1 MSPSRKAL
9 YLLAAILSLILLP
22 YIGGWIS
29 VDGAFPANYFQ
40 FPPLI
45 APAKSPFSLLVF
57 VITAIIFLAVLLL
70 YLFPKLYGFRVVPE
84 PPAQPTNKVALPLW
98 FWIGLVMWGVPLF
111 VLWGKFSEPKWII
124 YWVAIPLYWGFT
136 LMLDGWAYIR
146 NGGNSL
152 ISHSFREVLAMGV
165 ASISGWLIF
174 EFLNFFVLD
183 NWIYPAGN
191 ILDDDEFVIYAVL
204 GSSGLMPMCF
214 EWYYILKTSRFFR
227 NRFTYG
233 PKLNIP
239 DWAVSAILITGLASL
254 SVIAFFPD
262 LLFGFLWVAPLCIL
276 AAVLSKLSIWTPFAL
291 LKEGNWTPVLLF
303 NITYLIQGFLVE
315 CWNYFSATHLDDGTI
330 LTHNPDYWSYSVPYV
345 NVLHVFEM
353 PLLGFL
359 GYMPFGL
366 YCVIWWLSFAYLLNI
381 STSFPKTDPGL

>member
-1 MSPSRKAL
+1 MTASRKSL
-9 YLLAAILSLILLP
+9 YLLATCVGLILLP
-22 YIGGWIS
+22 YFGGWIA
-29 VDGAFPANYFQ
+29 VDGAFPADYFE
-40 FPPLI
+40 FPPLK
-45 APAKSPFSLLVF
+45 APEKSPFSLLVF
-57 VITAIIFLAVLLL
+57 IIASILFSALLL
-70 YLFPKLYGFRVVPE
+70 VYAVPGLYGFKVVPE
-84 PPAQPTNKVALPLW
+84 PPAPLLKKTRLPPW
-98 FWIGLVMWGVPLF
+98 FWIGLVMWGVTLL

-124 YWVAIPLYWGFT
+124 YWAAIPLFWGFT
-136 LMLDGWAYIR
+136 LMLDGWAYVR
-146 NGGNSL
+146 NNGNSL
-152 ISHSFREVLAMGV
+152 ISNSFREVLAMGV

-183 NWIYPAGN
+183 NWIYPAGLL
-191 ILDDDEFVIYAVL
+191 LDDDEFVIYAVL

-233 PKLNIP
+233 PKLTVP
-239 DWAVSAILITGLASL
+239 DWVVTLILIVGLGSL

-262 LLFGFLWVAPLCIL
+262 LLFGFLWLAPLCVL
-276 AAVLSKLSIWTPFAL
+276 AAALSKLKIWTPFAL

-303 NITYLIQGFLVE
+303 NIAYLIQGFLVE
-315 CWNYFSATHLDDGTI
+315 FWNYFSAIHHEDGTFS
-330 LTHNPDYWSYSVPYV
+330 THNPDYWSYSVPYV

-366 YCVIWWLSFAYLLNI
+366 YCVIWWITFAYLLNI
-381 STSFPKTDPGL
+381 SYRFPETEPGL